1 MYGNEKASVS
11 ETFLHIAGTCTYF
24 EGRISV
30 SARMDGKSVRR
41 IFTSKTID
49 VFLDNGGG
57 VIYNVGIKVSAHR
70 DDIGNHKFM
79 REVAI

>member
-11 ETFLHIAGTCTYF
+11 ETFLHIAGTCTCF

-41 IFTSKTID
+41 IFTLKTID
-49 VFLDNGGG
+49 FFLTTGGI
-57 VIYNVGIKVSAHR
+57 IYNVGIKVSAHR
-70 DDIGNHKFM
+70 DYIGNHKFM

>member
-11 ETFLHIAGTCTYF
+11 ETFLHIAGTCTCF

-57 VIYNVGIKVSAHR
+57 
-70 DDIGNHKFM
+70 
-79 REVAI
+79 